1 MRIVVVGASGMMG
14 SKIVRA
20 LGRSGQSVVEAS
32 NKTGVDAIKG
42 VGLDTAFEG
51 ADAVIDV
58 TNSGSFG
65 EGDALSFFRQAGKNL
80 VSAAKR
86 AGVPHYLALSVVGA
100 ERLVENDYFRA
111 KLVQENLIRASG
123 VPYTIVRST
132 QFFEFFG
139 GIVNSSTAVE
149 GSLRVAN
156 VRLQPISAD
165 EAATIVAKHASG
177 KPINSVQEIGGPEPL
192 ELLEIARELL
202 AATEDAR
209 PVASDPDVAYFG
221 VNLAPE
227 SLVPAAKA
235 ISGKQS
241 FHDWLSNTVSAS

>member
-1 MRIVVVGASGMMG
+1 MKIVVVGASGTMG
-14 SKIVRA
+14 SKIVHALERA
-20 LGRSGQSVVEAS
+20 GQNVVEAS
-32 NKTGVDAIKG
+32 SKTGVDAIKG
-42 VGLDTAFEG
+42 AGLDTAFVG
-51 ADAVIDV
+51 ADAIIDV

-65 EGDALSFFRQAGKNL
+65 EGDALFFFKQAGKNL
-80 VSAAKR
+80 LGAAKR
-86 AGVPHYLALSVVGA
+86 ARVRHYLALSVVGT

-111 KLVQENLIRASG
+111 KLVQENIIRASG

-139 GIVNSSTAVE
+139 GIVNSSTEAE

-165 EAATIVAKHASG
+165 EAATIVAKLASG
-177 KPINSVQEIGGPEPL
+177 EPINSVQEIGGPERM

-202 AATEDAR
+202 TATEDAR
-209 PVASDPDVAYFG
+209 PVTSDPEAAYFG

-235 ISGKQS
+235 VSGKQS
-241 FHDWLSNTVSAS
+241 FHDWLSGTVSAL

>member
-20 LGRSGQSVVEAS
+20 LGSSGHSVVEAS
-32 NKTGVDAIKG
+32 SKTGVDAIKG

-65 EGDALSFFRQAGKNL
+65 EGDALSFFKQAGKNL
-80 VSAAKR
+80 LSAAKR

-111 KLVQENLIRASG
+111 KLVQENLIRASS

-139 GIVNSSTAVE
+139 GIVNSSPAVE
-149 GSLRVAN
+149 GSIRVAN

-192 ELLEIARELL
+192 NLLEIARELL
-202 AATEDAR
+202 TATEDAR
-209 PVASDPDVAYFG
+209 PVATDPDVAYFG

-241 FHDWLSNTVSAS
+241 FHDWLSNTVSA